1 MLLRILAYTL
11 AFLVSFDLLFCDGR
25 YSAAVRQMALTS
37 LQHFQA
43 TF

>member
-25 YSAAVRQMALTS
+25 YSAAVRQMALTT